1 MLPLPLKDFES
12 QEILVFEG
20 EVVLIGWSI
29 FSRDVKEFL
38 GRMKNYIITV

>member
-1 MLPLPLKDFES
+1 MLPLPLKDFKS

-29 FSRDVKEFL
+29 FPEMS
-38 GRMKNYIITV
+38 KNFWEEWKIT